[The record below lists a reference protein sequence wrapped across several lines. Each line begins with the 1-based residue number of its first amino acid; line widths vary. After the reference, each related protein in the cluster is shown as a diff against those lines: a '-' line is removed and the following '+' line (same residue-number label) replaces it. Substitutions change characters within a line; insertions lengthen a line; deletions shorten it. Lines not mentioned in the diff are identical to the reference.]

1 MKLWLLR
8 HAQVDLGPGLCY
20 GASDV
25 SALADATRAA
35 AEAMAPMLPQGAPL
49 VASGLARAAQLAAA
63 VLSLRPD
70 LQTLPG
76 DPRLNEMH
84 FGQWELQ
91 PWNAIPRT
99 AFDAWMADFA
109 HHRFGGMEST
119 QQVLDRVHAA
129 LNDWRSRS
137 QTHMSADVIWV
148 THAGVIRAVQYLA
161 VHGSRPIHNAS
172 EWPVEAPAPG
182 GHLCIEV

>member
-1 MKLWLLR
+1 MRLWLLR
-8 HAQVDLGPGLCY
+8 HARVDLAPGLCY

-25 SALADATRAA
+25 PAQTDHTEAVARSLA
-35 AEAMAPMLPQGAPL
+35 PLLPEGAPL
-49 VASGLARAAQLAAA
+49 MASGLGRAAQLAAA
-63 VLSLRPD
+63 IFVLRPD
-70 LQTLPG
+70 LECLPQ

-91 PWNAIPRT
+91 PWNAIPRS

-109 HHRFGGMEST
+109 HHRFGGSEST

-129 LNDWRSRS
+129 LQDLRGMPH
-137 QTHMSADVIWV
+137 TDAIWV
-148 THAGVIRAVQYLA
+148 THAGVIRAVQYLLT
-161 VHGSRPIHNAS
+161 HGDRPIRNAS

-182 GHLCIEV
+182 EHLCVEV